1 MNSLSSRLDSVLET
15 ALAADRLVGAVVL
28 VSIDGELA
36 YSRALGMRDRAAGSP
51 MQRDTVFRLASITKT
66 FVTAAAMRLV
76 EEGIVGLDEPTSLW
90 LTRFHPLLPDGSEP
104 EMTLHHLLT
113 HTSGLGYGFAQGPG
127 HPYHALGVSDGL
139 DSSVETLHENLARL
153 AKAPLHFAP
162 GERWEY
168 GLSLDVAGH
177 LLEASSG
184 VPLIE
189 IMRHAVIE
197 PLGLRDLGFVA
208 KDPGRLAVP
217 YALEASGPV
226 PMTDPYA
233 LVYEDGTSTVFSP
246 GRALAPQLYPSGGSG
261 MVGTADEVLALLE
274 ALRLDGAGIL
284 SPESAAQMLSLQVG
298 PEAEA
303 NGPGWGFGLGGAVLA
318 DPAAAGVPFHPGTY
332 AWGGVYGHQWFVDPE
347 AGITCVAL
355 TNTAPEGQGGPTA
368 KAIVDAI
375 YA

>member
-1 MNSLSSRLDSVLET
+1 MTSLSSRLDAVLDT

-28 VSIDGELA
+28 VAVDGEVA
-36 YSRALGMRDRAAGSP
+36 YARAAGMRDRASGSS
-51 MQRDTVFRLASITKT
+51 MTRDTVFRLASITKT

-76 EEGIVGLDEPTSLW
+76 EEDIVGLDEPTSLW
-90 LTRFHPLLPDGSEP
+90 LTRFHPRLPDGSEP
-104 EMTLHHLLT
+104 EMTLRHLLT
-113 HTSGLGYGFAQGPG
+113 HTSGLGYGFAKRPG

-153 AKAPLHFAP
+153 AKAPLHFTP

-208 KDPGRLAVP
+208 KDPERLAVP
-217 YALEASGPV
+217 YALEASGPI
-226 PMTDPYA
+226 PMTDPYS
-233 LVYEDGTSTVFSP
+233 LMYEDGTSTVFSP
-246 GRALAPQLYPSGGSG
+246 SRALSPQLYPSGGSG

-274 ALRLDGAGIL
+274 ALRRGGRGIM
-284 SPESAAQMLSLQVG
+284 SEESARAMLSAQVG
-298 PEAEA
+298 AEAQA
-303 NGPGWGFGLGGAVLA
+303 NGPGWGFGLGGAVLV
-318 DPAAAGVPFHPGTY
+318 DPEAAGVPQSAGTF
-332 AWGGVYGHQWFVDPE
+332 AWGGVYGHQFFVDPE

-355 TNTAPEGQGGPTA
+355 TNTAPEGQTGPTA
-368 KAIVDAI
+368 RAIVDAI